1 MTTNDL
7 VYGLDFGTSNT
18 SIALAAR
25 GEGPPRLLPIDPLA
39 DPPEV
44 LPTLVYF
51 GQRGA
56 ELFSSVGAA
65 AWRDLLV
72 HGVRG
77 EGRFLFELK
86 AVMGLPLDGTR
97 LQGRFVTMPELVA
110 TVLRHVKAHAD
121 AAAGGPVDR
130 VVCGRPARFSDDPEV
145 DRRAERVLDA
155 ALERAGFRERVFA
168 LEPVAADAASD
179 LGAPG
184 VDDASAERPPRGPTP
199 EGASGR
205 AASGGPGGARAPTVT
220 LTVDIGGG
228 TLDVSL
234 VRRAP
239 GARPEVLAVAGRP
252 EAGRNVDRR
261 LVYERL
267 LEPFG
272 RGVTLRRG
280 EVPAWVLN
288 KVGAWNEL
296 HLLAE
301 DPKLLQTL
309 ARLDPTGRE
318 PLPQALKR
326 YFRERQGYA
335 LLREVEARKIELAA
349 APAAK
354 VRFAGGVVVLETLDR
369 PALAA
374 AAAPLLAA
382 IDRCVDEVLAAAGL
396 EAGAIDAVERIG
408 GTSRLAA
415 VHEHLVARFGP
426 ARVRGQGSLTAVAEG
441 LAVLGRRWF
450 LEGDRSAPVREVA

>member
-25 GEGPPRLLPIDPLA
+25 GGGAPRLLPVDPLA

-130 VVCGRPARFSDDPEV
+130 VVCGRPARFSDDPET

-155 ALERAGFRERVFA
+155 ALERAGFRERAFA
-168 LEPVAADAASD
+168 LEPVAADAAADVGAGGDEVRAEWTSHD
-179 LGAPG
+179 PTAAGATGRAPG
-184 VDDASAERPPRGPTP
+184 
-199 EGASGR
+199 
-205 AASGGPGGARAPTVT
+205 GGPGRARTPTVT

-239 GARPEVLAVAGRP
+239 GARPEVLAVAGKP

-272 RGVTLRRG
+272 RGAALRRG

-309 ARLDPTGRE
+309 TRLDPTGRE

-335 LLREVEARKIELAA
+335 LLREVEARKIELAT

-354 VRFAGGVVVLETLDR
+354 VRFSGGVVVLETLDR